1 MPQTSRTVVPF
12 AADAIRGVEEM
23 TSQKPAKS
31 RFSASVENNFSFLT
45 RPPLLR
51 SESEQEFNQL
61 LSGLKAEIQPHGLI
75 EDMYVAD
82 TAIIIWEI
90 LRLRRCKM
98 AILKMAFQEGLRG
111 LIDKSSWQQLP
122 PNPANSSGI
131 KLLSLEPSD
140 SEREWLEKQ
149 SERSRKVTDLT
160 NRWFSSESVRQKV
173 SRILSKSQRDEFEIE
188 ARAIQ
193 DSFTDIEWIEKMLT
207 ALEARRDKALRRI
220 AEYRQSFAD
229 RVRASADR
237 IVDSEPSPLPRLEDG
252 TEKSA
257 A

>member
-1 MPQTSRTVVPF
+1 
-12 AADAIRGVEEM
+12 M

-31 RFSASVENNFSFLT
+31 RFSASAENNFSFLT

-61 LSGLKAEIQPHGLI
+61 LSGLKAEIQPHGLT

-149 SERSRKVTDLT
+149 SERSRKVTVLA

-173 SRILSKSQRDEFEIE
+173 SRILRKSQQDEFAIE

-193 DSFTDIEWIEKMLT
+193 ESFTEIEWIEKMLT
-207 ALEARRDKALRRI
+207 ALESRRDKALRRI
-220 AEYRQSFAD
+220 AEYRQIFAD

-237 IVDSEPSPLPRLEDG
+237 IVDAEPSPLPRLEDG

>member
-1 MPQTSRTVVPF
+1 M
-12 AADAIRGVEEM
+12 
-23 TSQKPAKS
+23 
-31 RFSASVENNFSFLT
+31 T

-61 LSGLKAEIQPHGLI
+61 LSGLKAEIQPHGLT

-98 AILKMAFQEGLRG
+98 AILNMAFQQALRG

-149 SERSRKVTDLT
+149 SERSRKVTDLA

-173 SRILSKSQRDEFEIE
+173 SRILSKSQQDEFEIE

>member
-1 MPQTSRTVVPF
+1 
-12 AADAIRGVEEM
+12 
-23 TSQKPAKS
+23 
-31 RFSASVENNFSFLT
+31 
-45 RPPLLR
+45 
-51 SESEQEFNQL
+51 
-61 LSGLKAEIQPHGLI
+61 
-75 EDMYVAD
+75 MYVAD
-82 TAIIIWEI
+82 AAIIIWEI

-98 AILKMAFQEGLRG
+98 AILNMAFQQGLRG

-122 PNPANSSGI
+122 PNPANSWGI
-131 KLLSLEPSD
+131 KLLSVEPSD

-149 SERSRKVTDLT
+149 SERSRKVTDLA

-173 SRILSKSQRDEFEIE
+173 SRILSKSQQDEFEIE